1 MFGGPRSAS
10 ELQDEASST
19 CTEPPK
25 THIRGWGGREG
36 VCGTVRGRR
45 SWKRKPRAKH
55 WFSNHGPKP
64 RILVTRCTCK
74 NADPWV
80 PSQDSAESNAQ
91 KVWLSLLSL
100 TGPRGSLGQ
109 AEGGALPA
117 RRALERHVPPF
128 PMPRESRR
136 VRRCFSKYIFIIG
149 LCTQL

>member
-1 MFGGPRSAS
+1 MGGPALLLNCRTKPA
-10 ELQDEASST
+10 LRARN
-19 CTEPPK
+19 PRK
-25 THIRGWGGREG
+25 LALRGWGGREG
-36 VCGTVRGRR
+36 GCGTVRGRR

-55 WFSNHGPKP
+55 RFSNHGPKP

-100 TGPRGSLGQ
+100 TGPRVSLGQ